1 MYQHIPVLLNEVM
14 THLDPKPNHLLID
27 GTVGQGGHA
36 KAFLQRALPDGRLL
50 GIDRDPSNLAI
61 AHEHLASFGD
71 NVILVQDTYANAKA
85 HAYAHGFT
93 SVHAI
98 LLDIGF
104 SSLHVDDPSRG
115 FSFSL
120 EGPLDMRYD
129 RSGGLT
135 AGEMVNTW
143 SEDELAKMFRVYG
156 EERNARFIAEK
167 IVEQRGNEPFVT
179 TKQLAAFIEALIPRR
194 GKTHPATK
202 VFQAL
207 RISVNDELGELER
220 ALPEL
225 IELLAPGGRIAIIS
239 FHSLE
244 DRIVKQFFKEHPVL
258 TVVTKRP
265 VTGSREEL
273 RANPRARS
281 AKLRV
286 AQHN

>member
-1 MYQHIPVLLNEVM
+1 VM

-61 AHEHLASFGD
+61 AHEHLSSFGD
-71 NVILVQDTYANAKA
+71 NVILVQDTYANARA
-85 HAYAHGFT
+85 HATAHGFT

-98 LLDIGF
+98 LLDVGF

-167 IVEQRGNEPFVT
+167 IIEQRGNEPFVT
-179 TKQLAAFIEALIPRR
+179 TKQLATFIEALIPRR

-207 RISVNDELGELER
+207 RICVNDELGELER

-225 IELLAPGGRIAIIS
+225 VKLLASGGRIAIIS

-244 DRIVKQFFKEHPVL
+244 DRIVKQFFKSHSELVVL
-258 TVVTKRP
+258 TKRP
-265 VTGSREEL
+265 VTGTREEV
-273 RANPRARS
+273 RSNPRARS

-286 AQHN
+286 AERI